1 MYDAA
6 VSSIDA
12 ENVDAGG
19 YDLLRRRKRVLSS
32 VGFAEEERRSVVT
45 TGGASSERCRRCFCS
60 TDMRV
65 MGDLLSWF
73 TGIGAIDRT
82 PTVVDV

>member
-1 MYDAA
+1 MDDVA
-6 VSSIDA
+6 
-12 ENVDAGG
+12 
-19 YDLLRRRKRVLSS
+19 KR
-32 VGFAEEERRSVVT
+32 VVT
-45 TGGASSERCRRCFCS
+45 TGGTSSERCRRCFCS

-82 PTVVDV
+82 PAVVDV